1 MPGCS
6 KVFGRFPDVEVTA
19 KGSAKFVAACSDTA
33 NVRLVPGVDFKRKE
47 KQETPNK
54 VFFGGNG
61 GNAAAG
67 IVFAAPPSALV
78 SASGNVAHAHQVGG
92 RWLISEHGL
101 WTKRVGM
108 RSCHTL
114 IRQLGSKAC
123 TNGCSEKCQQAGAE
137 LCVGQLQPWQSGR
150 LAWGNFSL
158 GSRAP

>member
-1 MPGCS
+1 MRRSYFRLGLCFEITWHFAAIVVMPGCS

-92 RWLISEHGL
+92 RCGAQCKANDGL
-101 WTKRVGM
+101 FQSM
-108 RSCHTL
+108 DF
-114 IRQLGSKAC
+114 
-123 TNGCSEKCQQAGAE
+123 
-137 LCVGQLQPWQSGR
+137 GQKGWECGR
-150 LAWGNFSL
+150 AIH
-158 GSRAP
+158 